1 MQMKD
6 KTALYLMFQAVDESG
21 FEKIIGAKTSKE
33 AWHTLEKAFKG
44 ADRVKQAQM
53 VVNQLKHN
61 GDTLKDARVVEKIFL
76 SLTNDFENVVC
87 ATEESKNLE
96 EMTTMILQ
104 IPLKHMNK
112 ERKEK
117 KTTRDPGRGITNK
130 DDHQRRQGNVCT
142 TQSRKRTWLRW

>member
-1 MQMKD
+1 MKM
-6 KTALYLMFQAVDESG
+6 KESEG
-21 FEKIIGAKTSKE
+21 VSDYITQ
-33 AWHTLEKAFKG
+33 
-44 ADRVKQAQM
+44 VQM

-61 GDTLKDARVVEKIFL
+61 GDTLKDARVVEKIFR

-87 ATEESKNLE
+87 ATKESKNLE

-104 IPLKHMNK
+104 VPLKHMNK